1 MPENKQ
7 PLIVPINQLLPP
19 ELFILPVRHRPVF
32 PGMVTPLVIAEGK
45 LAEAIENVHK
55 SNQYLGLVMQHDDTQ
70 NEVGP
75 DNLFKVGTAAKIL
88 KRINLPEGGM
98 HLLVNSLER
107 FRIQS
112 FVHAQPQM
120 LAKVEYQIEA
130 TEVRDKELIALM
142 RSVLNQ
148 AKEMMAENPYFTEE
162 MKLTLINVEEPGK
175 IADFVCSVLNLKRE
189 EFQEILETFDIRR
202 RLERTLQFLARELD
216 LVKLQRKIQ
225 GKVNQSAETNQRE
238 YYLREQLKAIKN
250 ELRGPET
257 KDKDAEYYRQKIEA
271 AKLPPEAN
279 EKALDECSKL
289 DYIEPSSHEYT
300 VIRNYLDTLLDLP
313 WNTEAV
319 DQIELAHA
327 RKVLNRDHYGLDDVK
342 TRILEYLAVRSL
354 KKDVKGSIICLVGP
368 PGVGKTSL
376 GRSIAQAMKK
386 KFYRFSLGGMRDE
399 AEIKG
404 HRRTYIGAMPGKIIQ
419 GLKTTKAKDMVLMLD
434 EIDKLGRSY
443 HGDPASSLLE
453 VLDPQQNFEFR
464 DHFLDLP
471 FNLSKVTFITTA
483 NTLDSIP
490 EPLIDRMEVIR
501 LPGYILEEKMQIAK
515 KYLVGRAVADSGLT
529 SKNAPQITSAGMRF
543 IIDSYAREAGV
554 RRLEKEIQKL
564 YRKAAA
570 AVVEKKSFPK
580 TLTPAEIPTYLG
592 KPVFTGA
599 DEFMTL
605 AIGSA
610 IGLAY
615 TSMGGA
621 TLTIES
627 RKFPGRGRVKFTG
640 QIGKVMNES
649 AEIAVS
655 YARSLENDEKFWTK
669 NDIHIHVPDGATP
682 KDGPSAGITITT
694 ALLSLL
700 REKKMRAG
708 FAMTGE
714 IRLSGDVLPIGG
726 LREKIVAAR
735 RMGIKNVIFPYD
747 NLRDYEELPK
757 ELKTGLK
764 VYPAKHY
771 SEIDTLLFG
780 EKKKTVKTKT
790 KRAASKIR
798 QLHKKPRAA

>member
-1 MPENKQ
+1 
-7 PLIVPINQLLPP
+7 
-19 ELFILPVRHRPVF
+19 
-32 PGMVTPLVIAEGK
+32 MVTPLVIAEGK

-55 SNQYLGLVMQHDDTQ
+55 SNQYLGLVLQHDDTQ

-75 DNLFKVGTAAKIL
+75 DNLFKIGTAAKIL

-112 FVHAQPQM
+112 FVHTQPQM

-130 TEVRDKELIALM
+130 SEVRDKELIALM

-148 AKEMMAENPYFTEE
+148 AKEMMTENPYFTEE

-189 EFQEILETFDIRR
+189 EFQEVLETFDIRR

-238 YYLREQLKAIKN
+238 YYLREQLKAIKT

-257 KDKDAEYYRQKIEA
+257 KDKDADYYRQKIEA
-271 AKLPPEAN
+271 AKLPPEAQ

-289 DYIEPSSHEYT
+289 DYVEPSSHEYT

-313 WNTEAV
+313 WNVEAV
-319 DQIELAHA
+319 DDIDLAHA
-327 RKVLNRDHYGLDDVK
+327 RQVLNRDHYGLDDVK

-376 GRSIAQAMKK
+376 GRSIATAMKK
-386 KFYRFSLGGMRDE
+386 KFFRFSLGGMRDE

-404 HRRTYIGAMPGKIIQ
+404 HRRTYIGAMPGKIVQ

-434 EIDKLGRSY
+434 EIDKLGRSF
-443 HGDPASSLLE
+443 HGDPASALLE

-471 FNLSKVTFITTA
+471 FDLSKVTFITTA

-529 SKNAPQITSAGMRF
+529 KKNAPAISTAGLRF
-543 IIDSYAREAGV
+543 LIDSYAREAGV

-564 YRKAAA
+564 YRKAAT

-580 TLTPAEIPTYLG
+580 NLTPKEIPTYLG

-599 DEFMTL
+599 DEFTTL

-627 RKFPGRGRVKFTG
+627 RRFPGRGRVKFTG

-655 YARSLENDEKFWTK
+655 FARSLEPDEKFWTK

-700 REKKMRAG
+700 RNKKIKSG
-708 FAMTGE
+708 YAMTGE

-735 RMGIKNVIFPYD
+735 RVGIRNVIFPFD

-757 ELKTGLK
+757 ELKAGLK
-764 VYPAKHY
+764 VYPTKHY
-771 SEIDTLLFG
+771 SEIDALLFG
-780 EKKKTVKTKT
+780 STVQKTVSRRKPRKVNPPQR
-790 KRAASKIR
+790 KSRAA
-798 QLHKKPRAA
+798 

>member
-1 MPENKQ
+1 MAENKQ
-7 PLIVPINQLLPP
+7 SLIVPINQLLPP
-19 ELFILPVRHRPVF
+19 ELFILPMRHRPVF

-55 SNQYLGLVMQHDDTQ
+55 QNQYVGLVLQHDDTQ
-70 NEVGP
+70 SEATP
-75 DNLFKVGTAAKIL
+75 DQLYKVGTAAKIL

-107 FRIQS
+107 FRITS

-175 IADFVCSVLNLKRE
+175 IADFVCSVLNLKKE

-225 GKVNQSAETNQRE
+225 GKVNQGVEHNQRE
-238 YYLREQLKAIKN
+238 YYLREQLKAIKS

-257 KDKDAEYYRQKIEA
+257 RDKDAEFYRQKIEA
-271 AKLPPEAN
+271 AKLPAEAQ
-279 EKALDECSKL
+279 ERALDECSKL
-289 DYIEPSSHEYT
+289 DYVEPSSHEYT

-313 WNTEAV
+313 WNIPAV
-319 DQIELAHA
+319 DNIDLTYA
-327 RKVLNRDHYGLDDVK
+327 RQVLNRDHFGLDDVK
-342 TRILEYLAVRSL
+342 MRILEYLAVRHL

-376 GRSIAQAMKK
+376 GKSIANAMRK
-386 KFYRFSLGGMRDE
+386 KFFRFSLGGMRDE

-419 GLKTTKAKDMVLMLD
+419 GLKTTKARDMVLMLD

-443 HGDPASSLLE
+443 HGDPASALLE
-453 VLDPQQNFEFR
+453 VLDPQQNSEFR
-464 DHFLDLP
+464 DHFLDLA
-471 FNLSKVTFITTA
+471 FDLSQITFITTA
-483 NTLDSIP
+483 NSLDTIP

-501 LPGYILEEKMQIAK
+501 LPGYILEEKMQIAR
-515 KYLVGRAVADSGLT
+515 KYLVGRAIAESGLNK
-529 SKNAPQITSAGMRF
+529 KNAPQITPQGLRF
-543 IIDSYAREAGV
+543 LIDSYAREAGV
-554 RRLEKEIQKL
+554 RRLEREIQKL
-564 YRKAAA
+564 YRKAAV
-570 AVVEKKSFPK
+570 AVVEKKTFPK
-580 TLTPAEIPTYLG
+580 KLSPKEIPQYLG
-592 KPVFTGA
+592 KPIFTRA
-599 DEFMTL
+599 DEFTKL
-605 AIGSA
+605 NVGCAL
-610 IGLAY
+610 GLAY
-615 TSMGGA
+615 TALGGA

-655 YARSLENDEKFWTK
+655 FARSIENDEKFWSK

-700 REKKMRAG
+700 RNRKVKAG

-726 LREKIVAAR
+726 LREKVVAAR
-735 RMGIKNVIFPYD
+735 RVGIKRVIFPFD
-747 NLRDYEELPK
+747 NLRDYEELPA
-757 ELKTGLK
+757 ELKKGLK
-764 VYPAKHY
+764 TYPVKHY
-771 SEIDTLLFG
+771 SEIDKLLF
-780 EKKKTVKTKT
+780 
-790 KRAASKIR
+790 
-798 QLHKKPRAA
+798 

>member
-1 MPENKQ
+1 VPDNKQ

-45 LAEAIENVHK
+45 LAEAIETVHK

-70 NEVGP
+70 SEVGP
-75 DNLFKVGTAAKIL
+75 ENLFKVGTAAKIL

-107 FRIQS
+107 FKIHS
-112 FVHAQPQM
+112 FLHTQPQ
-120 LAKVEYQIEA
+120 LQAKVEYQIEA

-238 YYLREQLKAIKN
+238 YYLREQLKAIKT

-257 KDKDAEYYRQKIEA
+257 KDKDGEYYRQKIEA
-271 AKLPPEAN
+271 AKLPAEAN

-289 DYIEPSSHEYT
+289 DYVEPSSHEYT

-313 WNTEAV
+313 WNVEAV
-319 DQIELAHA
+319 DHIDLPHA
-327 RKVLNRDHYGLDDVK
+327 RQILNRDHYGLGDVK

-376 GRSIAQAMKK
+376 GRSIAAAMKK
-386 KFYRFSLGGMRDE
+386 KFFRFSLGGMRDE

-404 HRRTYIGAMPGKIIQ
+404 HRRTYIGAMPGKLIQ

-434 EIDKLGRSY
+434 EIDKLGRSF
-443 HGDPASSLLE
+443 HGDPASALLE

-471 FNLSKVTFITTA
+471 FDLSKITFITTA

-490 EPLIDRMEVIR
+490 EPLIDRMEIIR

-515 KYLVGRAVADSGLT
+515 KYLIGRAVADSGLT
-529 SKNAPQITSAGMRF
+529 KKNAPTLSTVGLRF
-543 IIDSYAREAGV
+543 VIDSYAREAGV

-564 YRKAAA
+564 YRKAATA
-570 AVVEKKSFPK
+570 LVEKKSFPK
-580 TLTPAEIPTYLG
+580 VLTPKEIPNYLG
-592 KPVFTGA
+592 KPVFTKA
-599 DEFMTL
+599 DDFTTL

-640 QIGKVMNES
+640 QIGKVMSES
-649 AEIAVS
+649 AEIAVT
-655 YARSLENDEKFWTK
+655 YARSLEPDDKFWSK
-669 NDIHIHVPDGATP
+669 HDIHIHVPDGATP

-700 REKKMRAG
+700 RDRKIKAG
-708 FAMTGE
+708 YAMTGE

-735 RMGIKNVIFPYD
+735 RVGIRNVIFPYD
-747 NLRDYEELPK
+747 NLRDFEELPK

-764 VYPAKHY
+764 VFPTKHY
-771 SEIDTLLFG
+771 SEIEALLFG
-780 EKKKTVKTKT
+780 TAKVKATPKKSRIQHKKS
-790 KRAASKIR
+790 RAA
-798 QLHKKPRAA
+798 

>member
-1 MPENKQ
+1 MPETKQ
-7 PLIVPINQLLPP
+7 QLIVPINQLLPP
-19 ELFILPVRHRPVF
+19 EIFILPVRHRPVF

-55 SNQYLGLVMQHDDTQ
+55 QNQYLGLVMQHDDTQ
-70 NEVGP
+70 SEVGP
-75 DNLFKVGTAAKIL
+75 DHLYNVGTAAKIL

-107 FRIQS
+107 FKITS
-112 FVHAQPQM
+112 FLNTQPQM
-120 LAKVEYQIEA
+120 MARVEYQIEA

-175 IADFVCSVLNLKRE
+175 IADFVCSVLNLKKE

-225 GKVNQSAETNQRE
+225 GKVNQGVETNQRE

-257 KDKDAEYYRQKIEA
+257 REKDGEYYRQKIEA
-271 AKLPPEAN
+271 AKLPAEAN
-279 EKALDECSKL
+279 ERALDECGKL
-289 DYIEPSSHEYT
+289 DFVEPSSHEYT
-300 VIRNYLDTLLDLP
+300 VIRNYLDTVLDLP
-313 WNTEAV
+313 WNIDAIDEI
-319 DQIELAHA
+319 DLAHA
-327 RKVLNRDHYGLDDVK
+327 RQVLNRDHYGLDDVK
-342 TRILEYLAVRSL
+342 TRILEYLAVRML
-354 KKDVKGSIICLVGP
+354 KNDVKGSIICLVGP

-376 GRSIAQAMKK
+376 GRSIAAAMKK

-419 GLKTTKAKDMVLMLD
+419 GLKTTKARDMVLMLD

-443 HGDPASSLLE
+443 HGDPASALLE

-464 DHFLDLP
+464 DHFLDIP
-471 FNLSKVTFITTA
+471 FDLSQITFITTA
-483 NTLDSIP
+483 NSLDSIP
-490 EPLIDRMEVIR
+490 EPLIDRMEIIR

-515 KYLVGRAVADSGLT
+515 KYLVSRAISESGLNK
-529 SKNAPQITSAGMRF
+529 KNSPKISTAGMRF
-543 IIDSYAREAGV
+543 LIDSYAREAGV
-554 RRLEKEIQKL
+554 RRLEREIQKL
-564 YRKAAA
+564 YRKAAVA
-570 AVVEKKSFPK
+570 QVEKKSFPK
-580 TLTPAEIPTYLG
+580 ILTPKEIPTYLG
-592 KPVFTGA
+592 KPVFSRA
-599 DEFMTL
+599 DDLTTL
-605 AIGSA
+605 AVGSA

-627 RKFPGRGRVKFTG
+627 RKFTGRGRVKFTG

-655 YARSLENDEKFWTK
+655 YARSLENDEKFWSK

-682 KDGPSAGITITT
+682 KDGPSAGVTITT

-700 REKKMRAG
+700 RNRKIRPG

-726 LREKIVAAR
+726 LREKVVAAR
-735 RMGIKNVIFPYD
+735 RVGIKKIIFPFD
-747 NLRDYEELPK
+747 NLRDYEELPV
-757 ELKTGLK
+757 ELKQGLK
-764 VYPAKHY
+764 VYAVKHY
-771 SEIDTLLFG
+771 QEIEKLLF
-780 EKKKTVKTKT
+780 
-790 KRAASKIR
+790 
-798 QLHKKPRAA
+798 

>member
-1 MPENKQ
+1 MAENKQ
-7 PLIVPINQLLPP
+7 SLIVPINQLLPP
-19 ELFILPVRHRPVF
+19 ELFILPMRHRPVF

-55 SNQYLGLVMQHDDTQ
+55 QNQYVGLVLQHDDTQ
-70 NEVGP
+70 SEATP
-75 DNLFKVGTAAKIL
+75 DQLYKVGTAAKIL

-107 FRIQS
+107 FRITS

-175 IADFVCSVLNLKRE
+175 IADFVCSVLNLKKE

-225 GKVNQSAETNQRE
+225 GKVNQGVEHNQRE
-238 YYLREQLKAIKN
+238 YYLREQLKAIKS

-257 KDKDAEYYRQKIEA
+257 RDKDAEFYRQKIEA
-271 AKLPPEAN
+271 AKLPAEAQ
-279 EKALDECSKL
+279 ERALDECSKL
-289 DYIEPSSHEYT
+289 DYVEPSSHEYT

-313 WNTEAV
+313 WNIPAV
-319 DQIELAHA
+319 DNIDLTYA
-327 RKVLNRDHYGLDDVK
+327 RQVLNRDHFGLDDVK
-342 TRILEYLAVRSL
+342 TRILEYLAVRHL

-376 GRSIAQAMKK
+376 GKSIANAMRK
-386 KFYRFSLGGMRDE
+386 KFFRFSLGGMRDE

-419 GLKTTKAKDMVLMLD
+419 GLKTTKARDMVLMLD

-443 HGDPASSLLE
+443 HGDPASALLE
-453 VLDPQQNFEFR
+453 VLDPQQNSEFR
-464 DHFLDLP
+464 DHFLDLA
-471 FNLSKVTFITTA
+471 FDLSQITFITTA
-483 NTLDSIP
+483 NSLDTIP

-501 LPGYILEEKMQIAK
+501 LPGYILEEKMQIAR
-515 KYLVGRAVADSGLT
+515 KYLVGRAIAESGLNK
-529 SKNAPQITSAGMRF
+529 KNAPQITPQGLRF
-543 IIDSYAREAGV
+543 LIDSYAREAGV
-554 RRLEKEIQKL
+554 RRLEREIQKL
-564 YRKAAA
+564 YRKAAV
-570 AVVEKKSFPK
+570 AVVEKKTFPK
-580 TLTPAEIPTYLG
+580 KLPPKEIPQYLG
-592 KPVFTGA
+592 KPIFTRA
-599 DEFMTL
+599 DEFTKL
-605 AIGSA
+605 NVGCAL
-610 IGLAY
+610 GLAY
-615 TSMGGA
+615 TALGGA

-655 YARSLENDEKFWTK
+655 FARSIENDEKFWSK

-700 REKKMRAG
+700 RNRKVKAG

-726 LREKIVAAR
+726 LREKVVAAR
-735 RMGIKNVIFPYD
+735 RVGIKRVIFPFD
-747 NLRDYEELPK
+747 NLRDYEELPA
-757 ELKTGLK
+757 ELKKGLK
-764 VYPAKHY
+764 TYPVKHY
-771 SEIDTLLFG
+771 SEIDKLLF
-780 EKKKTVKTKT
+780 
-790 KRAASKIR
+790 
-798 QLHKKPRAA
+798 

>member
-1 MPENKQ
+1 MAENKE

-32 PGMVTPLVIAEGK
+32 PGMVTPLVIAEGR

-55 SNQYLGLVMQHDDTQ
+55 QNQYLGLVLQHDDTSS
-70 NEVGP
+70 EVGP
-75 DNLFKVGTAAKIL
+75 DQLYRVGTAAKIL

-112 FVHAQPQM
+112 FVHSTPQM

-130 TEVRDKELIALM
+130 TQVRDKELIALM

-148 AKEMMAENPYFTEE
+148 AKEMMTENPYFTEE

-175 IADFVCSVLNLKRE
+175 IADFVSSVLNLKRE

-202 RLERTLQFLARELD
+202 RLERVLQFLARELD

-225 GKVNQSAETNQRE
+225 GKVNQGVEHNQRE
-238 YYLREQLKAIKN
+238 YYLREQLKAIKS

-257 KDKDAEYYRQKIEA
+257 RDKDGDYYRQKIEA
-271 AKLPPEAN
+271 AKLPAEAN
-279 EKALDECSKL
+279 ERALDECGKL

-300 VIRNYLDTLLDLP
+300 VIRNYLDTILDLP
-313 WNTEAV
+313 WNIPAV
-319 DQIELAHA
+319 DDIDLSYA
-327 RKVLNRDHYGLDDVK
+327 RQVLNRDHFGLDDVK

-354 KKDVKGSIICLVGP
+354 KSDVKGSIICLVGP

-376 GRSIAQAMKK
+376 GKSIAAAMKK

-404 HRRTYIGAMPGKIIQ
+404 HRRTYIGAMPGKLIQ
-419 GLKTTKAKDMVLMLD
+419 GLKSTKAKDMVLMLD

-443 HGDPASSLLE
+443 HGDPASALLE
-453 VLDPQQNFEFR
+453 VLDPAQNSEFR

-471 FNLSKVTFITTA
+471 FDLSQITFITTA
-483 NTLDSIP
+483 NSLDSIP
-490 EPLIDRMEVIR
+490 EPLLDRMEVIR
-501 LPGYILEEKMQIAK
+501 LPGYILEEKLQIAK
-515 KYLVGRAVADSGLT
+515 KYLVGRAIADSGLT
-529 SKNAPQITSAGMRF
+529 KKNAPQLSLTGLRF
-543 IIDSYAREAGV
+543 LIDGYAREAGV
-554 RRLEKEIQKL
+554 RRLEREIQKL

-570 AVVEKKSFPK
+570 ALVEKKPFAK
-580 TLTPAEIPTYLG
+580 TLTPKEIPKYLG
-592 KPVFTGA
+592 KPVFTRA
-599 DEFMTL
+599 DELTTL
-605 AIGSA
+605 AVGSA

-615 TSMGGA
+615 TAMGGA

-627 RKFPGRGRVKFTG
+627 RKFPGRGKVKFTG

-655 YARSLENDEKFWTK
+655 FARSLENDDRFWGK
-669 NDIHIHVPDGATP
+669 HDIHIHVPDGATP

-700 REKKMRAG
+700 RNQKIKSG
-708 FAMTGE
+708 YAMTGE

-735 RMGIKNVIFPYD
+735 RVGIRNVIFPYD
-747 NLRDYEELPK
+747 NLRDYEELPG
-757 ELKTGLK
+757 ELRKGLK
-764 VYPAKHY
+764 IFAVKHY
-771 SEIDTLLFG
+771 SEIEQLLFSRA
-780 EKKKTVKTKT
+780 KKSNPVKKTKAG
-790 KRAASKIR
+790 KRR
-798 QLHKKPRAA
+798 

>member
-1 MPENKQ
+1 VAENKQ
-7 PLIVPINQLLPP
+7 SLIVPINQLLPP
-19 ELFILPVRHRPVF
+19 ELFILPMRHRPVF

-55 SNQYLGLVMQHDDTQ
+55 QNQYVGLVLQHDDTQ
-70 NEVGP
+70 SEATP
-75 DNLFKVGTAAKIL
+75 DQLYKVGTAAKIL

-107 FRIQS
+107 FRITS

-175 IADFVCSVLNLKRE
+175 IADFVCSVLNLKKE

-225 GKVNQSAETNQRE
+225 GKVNQGVEHNQRE
-238 YYLREQLKAIKN
+238 YYLREQLKAIKS

-257 KDKDAEYYRQKIEA
+257 RDKDAEFYRQKIEA
-271 AKLPPEAN
+271 AKLPAEAQ
-279 EKALDECSKL
+279 ERALDECSKL
-289 DYIEPSSHEYT
+289 DYVEPSSHEYT

-313 WNTEAV
+313 WNIPAV
-319 DQIELAHA
+319 DNIDLIFA
-327 RKVLNRDHYGLDDVK
+327 RQVLNRDHFGLDDVK
-342 TRILEYLAVRSL
+342 TRILEYLAVRHL

-376 GRSIAQAMKK
+376 GKSIANAMRK
-386 KFYRFSLGGMRDE
+386 KFFRFSLGGMRDE

-419 GLKTTKAKDMVLMLD
+419 GLKTTKARDMVLMLD

-443 HGDPASSLLE
+443 HGDPASALLE
-453 VLDPQQNFEFR
+453 VLDPQQNSEFR
-464 DHFLDLP
+464 DHFLDLA
-471 FNLSKVTFITTA
+471 FDLSQITFITTA
-483 NTLDSIP
+483 NSLDTIP

-501 LPGYILEEKMQIAK
+501 LPGYILEEKMQIAR
-515 KYLVGRAVADSGLT
+515 KYLVGRAIAESGLNK
-529 SKNAPQITSAGMRF
+529 KNAPQITPQGLRF
-543 IIDSYAREAGV
+543 LIDSYAREAGV
-554 RRLEKEIQKL
+554 RRLEREIQKL
-564 YRKAAA
+564 YRKAAV
-570 AVVEKKSFPK
+570 AVVEKKTFPK
-580 TLTPAEIPTYLG
+580 KLSPKEIPQYLG
-592 KPVFTGA
+592 KPIFTRA
-599 DEFMTL
+599 DEFTKL
-605 AIGSA
+605 NVGCAL
-610 IGLAY
+610 GLAY
-615 TSMGGA
+615 TALGGA

-655 YARSLENDEKFWTK
+655 FARSIENDEKFWSK

-700 REKKMRAG
+700 RNRKVKAG

-726 LREKIVAAR
+726 LREKVVAAR
-735 RMGIKNVIFPYD
+735 RVGIKRVIFPFD
-747 NLRDYEELPK
+747 NLRDYEELPA
-757 ELKTGLK
+757 ELKKGLK
-764 VYPAKHY
+764 TYPVKHY
-771 SEIDTLLFG
+771 SEIDKLLF
-780 EKKKTVKTKT
+780 
-790 KRAASKIR
+790 
-798 QLHKKPRAA
+798 

>member
-1 MPENKQ
+1 M
-7 PLIVPINQLLPP
+7 
-19 ELFILPVRHRPVF
+19 RHRPVF

-55 SNQYLGLVMQHDDTQ
+55 QNQYLGLVLQHDDTHT
-70 NEVGP
+70 EVAP
-75 DNLFKVGTAAKIL
+75 DQLYRVGTAAKIL

-107 FRIQS
+107 FKINS
-112 FVHAQPQM
+112 FVHSSPQM

-175 IADFVCSVLNLKRE
+175 IADFVCSVLNLKKE

-225 GKVNQSAETNQRE
+225 GKVNQGVEHNQRE
-238 YYLREQLKAIKN
+238 YYLREQLKAIKS

-257 KDKDAEYYRQKIEA
+257 RDKDAEFYRQKIEA
-271 AKLPPEAN
+271 AKLPAEAN
-279 EKALDECSKL
+279 ERALDECSKL
-289 DYIEPSSHEYT
+289 DYVEPSAHEYT
-300 VIRNYLDTLLDLP
+300 VIRNYLDTILDLP
-313 WNTEAV
+313 WNIPAV
-319 DQIELAHA
+319 DNIDLAFA
-327 RKVLNRDHYGLDDVK
+327 RGVLNRDHFGLVDVK
-342 TRILEYLAVRSL
+342 TRILEFLAVRSL

-376 GRSIAQAMKK
+376 GKSIATAMKK
-386 KFYRFSLGGMRDE
+386 KFFRFSLGGMRDE

-419 GLKTTKAKDMVLMLD
+419 GLKTTKARDMVLMLD
-434 EIDKLGRSY
+434 EIDKLGRSF
-443 HGDPASSLLE
+443 HGDPASALLE
-453 VLDPQQNFEFR
+453 VLDPQQNSEFR
-464 DHFLDLP
+464 DHFLDLA
-471 FNLSKVTFITTA
+471 FDLSQVTFITTA

-490 EPLIDRMEVIR
+490 EALLDRMEVIR
-501 LPGYILEEKMQIAK
+501 LPGYILEEKMQIAR
-515 KYLVGRAVADSGLT
+515 KYLVSRAASESGLT
-529 SKNAPQITSAGMRF
+529 KKNAPEITPQGMRF
-543 IIDSYAREAGV
+543 LIDAYAREAGV
-554 RRLEKEIQKL
+554 RRLEREIQKL

-570 AVVEKKSFPK
+570 ALVEKKSFPK
-580 TLTPAEIPTYLG
+580 KLTPKEIPTYLG
-592 KPVFTGA
+592 KPIFTRA
-599 DEFMTL
+599 DDFTTL
-605 AIGSA
+605 AVGSA
-610 IGLAY
+610 LGLAY

-640 QIGKVMNES
+640 QIGKVMSES
-649 AEIAVS
+649 AEIAVT
-655 YARSLENDEKFWTK
+655 YARSLESDEKFWTK

-694 ALLSLL
+694 ALLSLI
-700 REKKMRAG
+700 RNRKIKSG
-708 FAMTGE
+708 YAMTGE

-735 RMGIKNVIFPYD
+735 RVGLKKVIFPFD
-747 NLRDYEELPK
+747 NLRDYEELPI
-757 ELKTGLK
+757 ELRRGMKIHA
-764 VYPAKHY
+764 VKHY
-771 SEIDTLLFG
+771 SEIEKLLF
-780 EKKKTVKTKT
+780 
-790 KRAASKIR
+790 
-798 QLHKKPRAA
+798 

>member
-1 MPENKQ
+1 VAEKQ

-45 LAEAIENVHK
+45 LSEAIETVYKQNH
-55 SNQYLGLVMQHDDTQ
+55 YIGLVLQHDDTQ
-70 NEVGP
+70 SEVSA
-75 DNLFKVGTAAKIL
+75 DQLFKVGTVAKIL

-107 FRIQS
+107 FKITG
-112 FVHAQPQM
+112 FAQTQPH
-120 LAKVEYQIEA
+120 LVAHVEYQVEPP
-130 TEVRDKELIALM
+130 EVRDKELNALM

-148 AKEMMAENPYFTEE
+148 AKEMMGENPYFTEE

-175 IADFVCSVLNLKRE
+175 IADFVCTVLNLKRE
-189 EFQEILETFDIRR
+189 EFQEILETFEVRR

-225 GKVNQSAETNQRE
+225 GRVNQGVETNQRE
-238 YYLREQLKAIKN
+238 YYLREQLKAIKS

-257 KDKDAEYYRQKIEA
+257 KDKDADAYRQKIEA
-271 AKLPPEAN
+271 AKLPAEAN

-313 WNTEAV
+313 WNVQSV
-319 DQIELAHA
+319 DDINIGYARQI
-327 RKVLNRDHYGLDDVK
+327 LNRDHFGLHDVK

-354 KKDVKGSIICLVGP
+354 KKDVKGAIICLVGP

-376 GRSIAQAMKK
+376 GRSIAEAMKK
-386 KFYRFSLGGMRDE
+386 KFFRFSLGGMRDE

-443 HGDPASSLLE
+443 HGDPASALLE
-453 VLDPQQNFEFR
+453 VLDPQQNSDFR

-471 FNLSKVTFITTA
+471 FDLSQVTFITTA
-483 NTLDSIP
+483 NTLESIP
-490 EPLIDRMEVIR
+490 EPLIDRMEIIR
-501 LPGYILEEKMQIAK
+501 LPGYILEEKLEIAK
-515 KYLVGRAVADSGLT
+515 KYLVGRAIHESGLT
-529 SKNAPQITSAGMRF
+529 KKNAPTINLQGMKF
-543 IIDSYAREAGV
+543 LIDGYAREAGV
-554 RRLEKEIQKL
+554 RHLEREIQKL

-570 AVVEKKSFPK
+570 ALVEKKTFPR
-580 TLTPAEIPTYLG
+580 TLTPKEIPTYLG
-592 KPVFTGA
+592 KPVFTLA
-599 DEFMTL
+599 DEFATL
-605 AIGSA
+605 AVGSA

-627 RKFPGRGRVKFTG
+627 RRYPGRGRVKFTG
-640 QIGKVMNES
+640 QIGKVMHES
-649 AEIAVS
+649 ADIAVT
-655 YARSLENDEKFWTK
+655 YARSLETDEKFWTK

-682 KDGPSAGITITT
+682 KDGPSAGVTITT

-700 REKKMRAG
+700 RNKKIKPG
-708 FAMTGE
+708 YAMTGE
-714 IRLSGDVLPIGG
+714 IRLTGEVLPIGG

-735 RMGIKNVIFPYD
+735 RVGIHKVIFPYD

-757 ELKTGLK
+757 ELKRGMQTF
-764 VYPAKHY
+764 PCKHY
-771 SEIDTLLFG
+771 SEVESLLFG
-780 EKKKTVKTKT
+780 TTPAVSGKKAAKKKTKT
-790 KRAASKIR
+790 KRKA
-798 QLHKKPRAA
+798 

>member
-1 MPENKQ
+1 MAENKQ
-7 PLIVPINQLLPP
+7 SLIVPINQLLPP

-45 LAEAIENVHK
+45 LAEAIETVHK

-70 NEVGP
+70 SEVGP
-75 DNLFKVGTAAKIL
+75 ENLFKVGTAAKIL

-107 FRIQS
+107 FKIGS
-112 FVHAQPQM
+112 YVHTQPQL

-216 LVKLQRKIQ
+216 LIKLQRKIQ
-225 GKVNQSAETNQRE
+225 GKVNQGVETNQRE
-238 YYLREQLKAIKN
+238 YYLREQLKAIKT

-257 KDKDAEYYRQKIEA
+257 KEKDGDFYRQKIEA
-271 AKLPPEAN
+271 AKLPAEAN
-279 EKALDECSKL
+279 ERALDEASKL
-289 DYIEPSSHEYT
+289 DYIEPSSHEYV

-313 WNTEAV
+313 WNIPAV
-319 DQIELAHA
+319 DNIELGYA
-327 RKVLNRDHYGLDDVK
+327 RKILNRDHYGLEEVK
-342 TRILEYLAVRSL
+342 IRILEFLAVRSL

-376 GRSIAQAMKK
+376 GRSIAEAMKK
-386 KFYRFSLGGMRDE
+386 KFFRFSLGGMRDE

-404 HRRTYIGAMPGKIIQ
+404 HRRTYIGAMPGKIIL
-419 GLKTTKAKDMVLMLD
+419 GLKTTKARDMVLMLD

-443 HGDPASSLLE
+443 HGDPASALLE
-453 VLDPQQNFEFR
+453 VLDPQQNSDFR

-471 FNLSKVTFITTA
+471 FDLSQITFITTA

-490 EPLIDRMEVIR
+490 EPLMDRMEIIR

-515 KYLVGRAVADSGLT
+515 KYLVARAVAEAGLVK
-529 SKNAPQITSAGMRF
+529 KNTPVLSDAGLRF

-554 RRLEKEIQKL
+554 RRLEREIQKL

-570 AVVEKKSFPK
+570 AYVEKKPFPK
-580 TLTPAEIPTYLG
+580 TLTPKEIPAYLG
-592 KPVFTGA
+592 KPVFTRA
-599 DEFMTL
+599 DDLTTL
-605 AIGSA
+605 AVGSA

-627 RKFPGRGRVKFTG
+627 RKYPGRGRVKFTG

-655 YARSLENDEKFWTK
+655 FARSLEDDEKFWAK

-700 REKKMRAG
+700 RNKKIKPG
-708 FAMTGE
+708 YAMTGE

-735 RMGIKNVIFPYD
+735 RVGIKKVIFPFD

-757 ELKTGLK
+757 ELKKGMK
-764 VYPAKHY
+764 IFAVKHY
-771 SEIDTLLFG
+771 SEVEKLLF
-780 EKKKTVKTKT
+780 
-790 KRAASKIR
+790 
-798 QLHKKPRAA
+798 

>member
-1 MPENKQ
+1 VAVTKE

-19 ELFILPVRHRPVF
+19 DLFILPVRHRPVF

-45 LAEAIENVHK
+45 LSEAIENVHK
-55 SNQYLGLVMQHDDTQ
+55 QNQYLGLVLQHDDTQ

-75 DNLFKVGTAAKIL
+75 DHLFKVGTAAKIL

-107 FRIQS
+107 FKVDT
-112 FVHAQPQM
+112 FVQPTPQM
-120 LAKVEYQIEA
+120 IAKVSYAIEP
-130 TEVRDKELIALM
+130 TEIRDKELIALM

-148 AKEMMAENPYFTEE
+148 AKEMMGENPYFTEE

-175 IADFVCSVLNLKRE
+175 ISDFVCSTLNLKRE

-225 GKVNQSAETNQRE
+225 GKVSQGVETNQRE
-238 YYLREQLKAIKN
+238 YYLREQLKAIKT

-257 KDKDAEYYRQKIEA
+257 KDKDGDFYRQKIEA
-271 AKLPPEAN
+271 AKLPSEAN
-279 EKALDECSKL
+279 EKALDECAKL
-289 DYIEPSSHEYT
+289 DYIEPHSHEYT

-313 WNTEAV
+313 WNSAAIDSISLT
-319 DQIELAHA
+319 HA
-327 RKVLNRDHYGLDDVK
+327 RQVLNRDHYGLSDVK

-376 GRSIAQAMKK
+376 GRSIADAMKK
-386 KFYRFSLGGMRDE
+386 KFFRFSLGGMRDE

-419 GLKTTKAKDMVLMLD
+419 GLKTTKARDMVLMLD

-443 HGDPASSLLE
+443 HGDPASALLE
-453 VLDPQQNFEFR
+453 VLDPQQNAEFR

-471 FNLSKVTFITTA
+471 FDLSQVTFLTTA

-490 EPLIDRMEVIR
+490 EPLIDRMEIIR
-501 LPGYILEEKMQIAK
+501 LPGYILEEKMQIAT
-515 KYLVGRAVADSGLT
+515 KYLVDRAIRDSGLT
-529 SKNAPQITSAGMRF
+529 KTQAPKISTTGMKF
-543 IIDSYAREAGV
+543 LIDSYAREAGV

-570 AVVEKKSFPK
+570 AFVEKKKFPR
-580 TLTPAEIPTYLG
+580 TLTQKEIPEYLG
-592 KPVFTGA
+592 KPIFTRA
-599 DEFMTL
+599 DELTSL
-605 AIGSA
+605 AVGSA

-640 QIGKVMNES
+640 QIGKVMTES
-649 AEIAVS
+649 ADIAVS
-655 YARSLENDEKFWTK
+655 YARSIEADEKFWTK
-669 NDIHIHVPDGATP
+669 HDIHIHVPDGATP
-682 KDGPSAGITITT
+682 KDGPSAGVTITT

-700 REKKMRAG
+700 RDKKIKSG
-708 FAMTGE
+708 YAMTGE

-735 RMGIKNVIFPYD
+735 RVGIMRVIFPFD
-747 NLRDYEELPK
+747 NFRDFQELPK
-757 ELKTGLK
+757 ELKKGIK
-764 VYPAKHY
+764 AYPVKHY
-771 SEIDTLLFG
+771 SEIAKLLF
-780 EKKKTVKTKT
+780 VK
-790 KRAASKIR
+790 
-798 QLHKKPRAA
+798 

>member
-1 MPENKQ
+1 VAENKQ
-7 PLIVPINQLLPP
+7 QLIVPINQLLPP

-55 SNQYLGLVMQHDDTQ
+55 SNQYLGLVLQHDDTQ

-75 DNLFKVGTAAKIL
+75 DNLFRVGTAAKIL

-107 FRIQS
+107 FKINS
-112 FVHAQPQM
+112 YLHSQPQL

-148 AKEMMAENPYFTEE
+148 AKEMMTENPYFTEE

-225 GKVNQSAETNQRE
+225 GKVNQGVETNQRE
-238 YYLREQLKAIKN
+238 YYLREQLKAIKT

-257 KDKDAEYYRQKIEA
+257 KDKDGDYYRQKIEA
-271 AKLPPEAN
+271 TKLPAEAN

-289 DYIEPSSHEYT
+289 DYVEPSSHEYT

-313 WNTEAV
+313 WNVEAI
-319 DQIELAHA
+319 DQIDLPHA
-327 RKVLNRDHYGLDDVK
+327 RQVLNRDHYGLDDVK

-376 GRSIAQAMKK
+376 GRSIASAMKK
-386 KFYRFSLGGMRDE
+386 KFFRFSLGGMRDE

-443 HGDPASSLLE
+443 HGDPASALLE

-471 FNLSKVTFITTA
+471 FDLSKVTFITTA
-483 NTLDSIP
+483 NSLDSIP
-490 EPLIDRMEVIR
+490 EPLIDRMEIIR

-515 KYLVGRAVADSGLT
+515 KYLVGRAVDDSGLT
-529 SKNAPQITSAGMRF
+529 KKNAPEISSTGMRF

-570 AVVEKKSFPK
+570 ALVEKKSFPK
-580 TLTPAEIPTYLG
+580 TLTPKEIPNYLG
-592 KPVFTGA
+592 KPVFTRA
-599 DEFMTL
+599 DDLTTL
-605 AIGSA
+605 AVGSS

-640 QIGKVMNES
+640 QIGKVMTES
-649 AEIAVS
+649 ADIAVT
-655 YARSLENDEKFWTK
+655 YARSLESDEKFWAK

-700 REKKMRAG
+700 RNKKIKAG
-708 FAMTGE
+708 YAMTGE

-735 RMGIKNVIFPYD
+735 RVGIKKVIFPYD
-747 NLRDYEELPK
+747 NLRDFEELPK
-757 ELKTGLK
+757 ELKSGLK
-764 VYPAKHY
+764 VFPSKHY
-771 SEIDTLLFG
+771 SEIEKLLF
-780 EKKKTVKTKT
+780 
-790 KRAASKIR
+790 
-798 QLHKKPRAA
+798 

>member
-1 MPENKQ
+1 MAENKE

-32 PGMVTPLVIAEGK
+32 PGMVTPLVIAEGR

-55 SNQYLGLVMQHDDTQ
+55 QNQYLGLVLQHDDTSS
-70 NEVGP
+70 EVGP
-75 DNLFKVGTAAKIL
+75 DQLYRVGTAAKIL

-107 FRIQS
+107 FTIQS
-112 FVHAQPQM
+112 FLHSTTQM
-120 LAKVEYQIEA
+120 LARVQYQIEP

-175 IADFVCSVLNLKRE
+175 IADFVSSVLNLKRE
-189 EFQEILETFDIRR
+189 EFQEILETFDVRR
-202 RLERTLQFLARELD
+202 RLERVLQFLARELD

-225 GKVNQSAETNQRE
+225 GKVNQGVEHNQRE
-238 YYLREQLKAIKN
+238 YYLREQLKAIKS

-257 KDKDAEYYRQKIEA
+257 RDKDGDYYRQKIEA
-271 AKLPPEAN
+271 AKLPPEAS
-279 EKALDECSKL
+279 ERALDECGKL

-300 VIRNYLDTLLDLP
+300 VIRNYLDTILDLP
-313 WNTEAV
+313 WNVQAV
-319 DQIELAHA
+319 DDIDLAYA
-327 RKVLNRDHYGLDDVK
+327 RQVLNRDHFGLEDVK
-342 TRILEYLAVRSL
+342 TRILEYLAVRRL
-354 KKDVKGSIICLVGP
+354 KADVKGSIICLVGP

-376 GRSIAQAMKK
+376 GKSIAAAMKK

-404 HRRTYIGAMPGKIIQ
+404 HRRTYIGAMPGKLIQ

-443 HGDPASSLLE
+443 HGDPASALLE
-453 VLDPQQNFEFR
+453 VLDPAQNSEFR

-471 FNLSKVTFITTA
+471 FDLSQITFITTA
-483 NTLDSIP
+483 NSLDTVS
-490 EPLIDRMEVIR
+490 EPLLDRMEIIR
-501 LPGYILEEKMQIAK
+501 LPGYILEEKLQIAK
-515 KYLVGRAVADSGLT
+515 KYLVGRAIADSGLT
-529 SKNAPQITSAGMRF
+529 KKNAPLISPAGLRF
-543 IIDSYAREAGV
+543 LIDGYAREAGV
-554 RRLEKEIQKL
+554 RRLEREIQKL

-570 AVVEKKSFPK
+570 ALVEKKPFAK
-580 TLTPAEIPTYLG
+580 ALTPKEIPQYLG
-592 KPVFTGA
+592 KPVFTRA
-599 DEFMTL
+599 DELTSL
-605 AIGSA
+605 AVGSA

-615 TSMGGA
+615 TAMGGA

-627 RKFPGRGRVKFTG
+627 RKFPGRGKVKFTG
-640 QIGKVMNES
+640 QIGKVMSES

-655 YARSLENDEKFWTK
+655 FARSLEKDDRFWSK
-669 NDIHIHVPDGATP
+669 HDIHIHVPDGATP

-700 REKKMRAG
+700 RDQKIQPG

-735 RMGIKNVIFPYD
+735 RVGIRQVIFPYD
-747 NLRDYEELPK
+747 NLRDYEELPV
-757 ELKTGLK
+757 ELKKGLK
-764 VYPAKHY
+764 IFAVKHY
-771 SEIDTLLFG
+771 SEIEQLLFTQA
-780 EKKKTVKTKT
+780 KKATPVRKPKGR
-790 KRAASKIR
+790 KRR
-798 QLHKKPRAA
+798 

>member
-1 MPENKQ
+1 MAENKES
-7 PLIVPINQLLPP
+7 LIVPINQLLPQ

-32 PGMVTPLVIAEGK
+32 PGMVTPLIIAEGK
-45 LAEAIENVHK
+45 LAEAIETVYK
-55 SNQYLGLVMQHDDTQ
+55 SSGHIGLVLQHDDTQ
-70 NEVGP
+70 EEVGP
-75 DNLFKVGTAAKIL
+75 DHLFHVGTAAKIL
-88 KRINLPEGGM
+88 KRINLPDGGI

-107 FRIQS
+107 FRIES
-112 FVHAQPQM
+112 FVHTEPQM
-120 LAKVEYQIEA
+120 LAKVVYEIEPSQI
-130 TEVRDKELIALM
+130 RDKELIALM
-142 RSVLNQ
+142 RSVLIQ

-189 EFQEILETFDIRR
+189 EFQEILETFDVRR
-202 RLERTLQFLARELD
+202 RLERTLQFLARELA

-238 YYLREQLKAIKN
+238 FYLREQLKAIKS
-250 ELRGPET
+250 ELKGPDT
-257 KDKDAEYYRQKIEA
+257 KEKDADYYRQKIEA
-271 AKLPPEAN
+271 AKLPPEAK

-289 DYIEPSSHEYT
+289 EYMETAQPEYT

-313 WNTEAV
+313 WSTEV
-319 DQIELAHA
+319 IDEINIEYA
-327 RKVLNRDHYGLDDVK
+327 RKVLNSDHFGLSDVK
-342 TRILEYLAVRSL
+342 NRILEYLAVRSL

-376 GRSIAQAMKK
+376 GRSIANAMKK
-386 KFYRFSLGGMRDE
+386 KFFRFSLGGMRDE

-419 GLKTTKAKDMVLMLD
+419 GLKTTKARDMVLMLD

-443 HGDPASSLLE
+443 YGDPASALLE

-471 FNLSKVTFITTA
+471 FDLSQITFITTA
-483 NTLDSIP
+483 NTLESIP

-515 KYLVGRAVADSGLT
+515 RYLVSRAINDSGLT
-529 SKNAPQITSAGMRF
+529 KKNVPQITTEGLEF

-554 RRLEKEIQKL
+554 RHLEKEIQKL

-570 AVVEKKSFPK
+570 AYVEKKSFPRK
-580 TLTPAEIPTYLG
+580 ITPKEIPLYLG
-592 KPVFTGA
+592 KPIFTRD
-599 DEFMTL
+599 DEKIDL
-605 AIGSA
+605 AVGTA

-615 TSMGGA
+615 TAMGGA
-621 TLTIES
+621 TLAIES
-627 RKFPGRGRVKFTG
+627 REFPGRGRVKFTG
-640 QIGKVMNES
+640 QIGKVMRES
-649 AEIAVS
+649 LEIAVS
-655 YARSLENDEKFWTK
+655 YARSLEENDAFWTK
-669 NDIHIHVPDGATP
+669 HDIHIHVPDGATP
-682 KDGPSAGITITT
+682 KDGPSAGVTITT

-700 REKKMRAG
+700 RNKKIRSG

-714 IRLSGDVLPIGG
+714 IRLTGDVLPIGG

-735 RMGIKNVIFPYD
+735 RVGIKHVIFPFA
-747 NLRDYEELPK
+747 NLRDFEELPK
-757 ELKTGLK
+757 ELKTGIYIHA
-764 VYPAKHY
+764 VKHY
-771 SEIDTLLFG
+771 SEIEELLFSNG
-780 EKKKTVKTKT
+780 LNKKTYKNAPQKKVKDIHIK
-790 KRAASKIR
+790 
-798 QLHKKPRAA
+798 HKK

>member
-55 SNQYLGLVMQHDDTQ
+55 SNQYLGLVLQHDDTQ

-107 FRIQS
+107 FRITS
-112 FVHAQPQM
+112 FVHTQPQM
-120 LAKVEYQIEA
+120 LAKVEYQMEA

-271 AKLPPEAN
+271 AKLPAEAN

-300 VIRNYLDTLLDLP
+300 VIRNYLDTILDLP
-313 WNTEAV
+313 WNVAAV
-319 DQIELAHA
+319 DNIDIPYA
-327 RKVLNRDHYGLDDVK
+327 RQVLSRDHYGLEDVK

-354 KKDVKGSIICLVGP
+354 KADVKGSIICLVGP

-376 GRSIAQAMKK
+376 GRSIATAMKK
-386 KFYRFSLGGMRDE
+386 KFFRFSLGGMRDE

-419 GLKTTKAKDMVLMLD
+419 GLKSTKARDMVLMLD

-471 FNLSKVTFITTA
+471 FDLSKITFITTA

-515 KYLVGRAVADSGLT
+515 KYLVGRAIADSGLT
-529 SKNAPQITSAGMRF
+529 KKNAPAISTTGMRF
-543 IIDSYAREAGV
+543 VIDSYAREAGV
-554 RRLEKEIQKL
+554 RRLEKEVQKL

-570 AVVEKKSFPK
+570 ALVERKSFPK
-580 TLTPAEIPTYLG
+580 ILTPKEIPTYLG
-592 KPVFTGA
+592 KPIFTGA
-599 DEFMTL
+599 DEFTTL
-605 AIGSA
+605 AVGSA

-627 RKFPGRGRVKFTG
+627 RQFPGRGRVKFTG

-655 YARSLENDEKFWTK
+655 FARSLEPDEKFWTK
-669 NDIHIHVPDGATP
+669 HDIHIHVPDGATP

-700 REKKMRAG
+700 RNKKIRSG
-708 FAMTGE
+708 YAMTGE

-735 RMGIKNVIFPYD
+735 RVGIRNVIFPFD
-747 NLRDYEELPK
+747 NLRDFEELPK

-771 SEIDTLLFG
+771 SEIDALLFG
-780 EKKKTVKTKT
+780 AAQPKTARKRPVKKLKTVQKKA
-790 KRAASKIR
+790 RAA
-798 QLHKKPRAA
+798 

>member
-45 LAEAIENVHK
+45 LAEAIETVHK

-70 NEVGP
+70 SEVGP
-75 DNLFKVGTAAKIL
+75 ENLFKVGTAAKIL

-107 FRIQS
+107 FKIHS
-112 FVHAQPQM
+112 FLQTQPQ
-120 LAKVEYQIEA
+120 LQAKVEYQIEQ

-238 YYLREQLKAIKN
+238 YYLREQLKAIKT

-257 KDKDAEYYRQKIEA
+257 KDKDGEYYRQKIEA
-271 AKLPPEAN
+271 AKLPAEAN

-289 DYIEPSSHEYT
+289 DYVEPSSHEYT

-313 WNTEAV
+313 WNVEAV
-319 DQIELAHA
+319 DHIDLPHA
-327 RKVLNRDHYGLDDVK
+327 RQILNRDHYGLGDVK

-376 GRSIAQAMKK
+376 GRSIAAAMKK
-386 KFYRFSLGGMRDE
+386 KFFRFSLGGMRDE

-434 EIDKLGRSY
+434 EIDKLGRSF
-443 HGDPASSLLE
+443 HGDPASALLE

-471 FNLSKVTFITTA
+471 FDLSKITFITTA

-490 EPLIDRMEVIR
+490 EPLIDRMEIIR

-529 SKNAPQITSAGMRF
+529 KKNAPALSTAGLRF
-543 IIDSYAREAGV
+543 VIDSYAREAGV

-564 YRKAAA
+564 YRKAATA
-570 AVVEKKSFPK
+570 LVEKKSFPK
-580 TLTPAEIPTYLG
+580 TLTPKEIPTYLG
-592 KPVFTGA
+592 KPVFTKA
-599 DEFMTL
+599 DDFTTL

-640 QIGKVMNES
+640 QIGKVMSES
-649 AEIAVS
+649 AEIAVT
-655 YARSLENDEKFWTK
+655 YARSLEPDDKFWSK
-669 NDIHIHVPDGATP
+669 HDIHIHVPDGATP

-700 REKKMRAG
+700 RDKKIKAG
-708 FAMTGE
+708 YAMTGE

-735 RMGIKNVIFPYD
+735 RVGIRNVIFPFD
-747 NLRDYEELPK
+747 NLRDFEELPK

-764 VYPAKHY
+764 VFPTKHY
-771 SEIDTLLFG
+771 SEIEALLFG
-780 EKKKTVKTKT
+780 
-790 KRAASKIR
+790 AAKPKAAPK
-798 QLHKKPRAA
+798 KKPRILLKKSRAA

>member
-1 MPENKQ
+1 VAENKQ
-7 PLIVPINQLLPP
+7 SLIVPINQLLPP

-55 SNQYLGLVMQHDDTQ
+55 QNQYLGLVLQHDDT
-70 NEVGP
+70 NTEVGP
-75 DNLFKVGTAAKIL
+75 DQLFKVGTAAKIL

-107 FRIQS
+107 FKISS
-112 FVHAQPQM
+112 FSLSSPHM

-148 AKEMMAENPYFTEE
+148 AKEMMTENPYFTEE

-225 GKVNQSAETNQRE
+225 GKVNQGVEHNQRE
-238 YYLREQLKAIKN
+238 YYLREQLKAIKS

-257 KDKDAEYYRQKIEA
+257 REKDGEFYRQKIEA

-279 EKALDECSKL
+279 ERALDECSKL
-289 DYIEPSSHEYT
+289 DYVDPSAHEYT
-300 VIRNYLDTLLDLP
+300 VIRNYLDTILDLP
-313 WNTEAV
+313 WNVPAI
-319 DQIELAHA
+319 DAIELPYA
-327 RKVLNRDHYGLDDVK
+327 RQVLNRDHFGLDDVK
-342 TRILEYLAVRSL
+342 TRILEYLAVRTL
-354 KKDVKGSIICLVGP
+354 KADVKGSILCLVGP

-376 GRSIAQAMKK
+376 GRSIAAAMKK
-386 KFYRFSLGGMRDE
+386 KFFRFSLGGMRDE

-419 GLKTTKAKDMVLMLD
+419 GLKSTKSRDMVLMLD

-443 HGDPASSLLE
+443 HGDPASALLE

-471 FNLSKVTFITTA
+471 FDLSQITFVTTA

-490 EPLIDRMEVIR
+490 EPLIDRMEIIR

-515 KYLVGRAVADSGLT
+515 KYLIGRAISDSGL
-529 SKNAPQITSAGMRF
+529 SKKNAPVITTQGLRF
-543 IIDSYAREAGV
+543 LIDSYARESGV

-570 AVVEKKSFPK
+570 AHVEKKSFPK
-580 TLTPAEIPTYLG
+580 SLGPKEIPKYLG
-592 KPVFTGA
+592 KPVFTRA
-599 DEFMTL
+599 DEFTTL
-605 AIGSA
+605 SIGSA
-610 IGLAY
+610 LGLAY

-640 QIGKVMNES
+640 HIGKVMNES

-655 YARSLENDEKFWTK
+655 YARSLEADEKFWTK

-700 REKKMRAG
+700 RHKKIKAG

-735 RMGIKNVIFPYD
+735 RVGIKKVIFPFD
-747 NLRDYEELPK
+747 NLRDYEELPND
-757 ELKTGLK
+757 LKKGMK
-764 VYPAKHY
+764 VFPVKHY
-771 SEIDTLLFG
+771 SEIEKLLF
-780 EKKKTVKTKT
+780 
-790 KRAASKIR
+790 
-798 QLHKKPRAA
+798 